1 MGKKKVMSYLSIKA
15 VHIIFVICWFAGLF
29 YLGRMFIYF
38 KEAENRVDNEK
49 KILQKQFLIM
59 SERVMNIIIWP
70 SVFLAS
76 TFGSLMLYYNS
87 GLLGALWMK
96 IKLIVVL
103 FLLVYVFVCQH
114 ILNLMKKG
122 ILNISEN
129 KLRFFSEGATL
140 FLIAIVSIAS
150 LKTEV
155 SWIYF
160 TAIFIIISVL
170 LSILIKLYQKY
181 LLKKN

>member
-1 MGKKKVMSYLSIKA
+1 MSYLSIKA

-49 KILQKQFLIM
+49 KILQKQFLLM

-76 TFGSLMLYYNS
+76 TFGSLMLYYNP

-96 IKLIVVL
+96 IKLIVVFFL
-103 FLLVYVFVCQH
+103 FVYVFVCQH

-181 LLKKN
+181 LLQKN

>member
-1 MGKKKVMSYLSIKA
+1 MSYLSIKA

-76 TFGSLMLYYNS
+76 TFGSLMLYYNP

>member
-1 MGKKKVMSYLSIKA
+1 MSYLSIKA

-49 KILQKQFLIM
+49 KILQKQFLLM

-76 TFGSLMLYYNS
+76 TFGLLMLYYNP

-96 IKLIVVL
+96 IKLIVV
-103 FLLVYVFVCQH
+103 FFFISKPFKPYPR
-114 ILNLMKKG
+114 IL
-122 ILNISEN
+122 
-129 KLRFFSEGATL
+129 
-140 FLIAIVSIAS
+140 
-150 LKTEV
+150 
-155 SWIYF
+155 Y
-160 TAIFIIISVL
+160 
-170 LSILIKLYQKY
+170 
-181 LLKKN
+181 

>member
-1 MGKKKVMSYLSIKA
+1 MSYLSIKA

-49 KILQKQFLIM
+49 KILQKQFLLM

-76 TFGSLMLYYNS
+76 TFGSLMLYYNP

>member
-1 MGKKKVMSYLSIKA
+1 MSYLSIKA

-49 KILQKQFLIM
+49 KILQKQFLLM

-76 TFGSLMLYYNS
+76 TFGSLMLYYNP

-114 ILNLMKKG
+114 ILNLMKKDR
-122 ILNISEN
+122 LNISEN

>member
-1 MGKKKVMSYLSIKA
+1 MSYLSIKA

-49 KILQKQFLIM
+49 KILQKQFLLM

-76 TFGSLMLYYNS
+76 TFGLLMLYYNP

-122 ILNISEN
+122 ILNIGEN

-155 SWIYF
+155 SWLYF

>member
-1 MGKKKVMSYLSIKA
+1 
-15 VHIIFVICWFAGLF
+15 
-29 YLGRMFIYF
+29 
-38 KEAENRVDNEK
+38 
-49 KILQKQFLIM
+49 M

-76 TFGSLMLYYNS
+76 TFGLLMLYYNP
-87 GLLGALWMK
+87 GLLSALWMK
-96 IKLIVVL
+96 IKLIAVL
-103 FLLVYVFVCQH
+103 LLLVYVIGCQR
-114 ILNLMKKG
+114 ILNLMKKNR
-122 ILNISEN
+122 LNISEN

-140 FLIAIVSIAS
+140 FLITIVSIAS

-160 TAIFIIISVL
+160 TAIFIIISLL

>member
-1 MGKKKVMSYLSIKA
+1 MSYLSIKA

-76 TFGSLMLYYNS
+76 TFGSLMLYYNP

-103 FLLVYVFVCQH
+103 LLLVYVFVCQH
-114 ILNLMKKG
+114 ILNLMKKDR
-122 ILNISEN
+122 LNISEN

>member
-1 MGKKKVMSYLSIKA
+1 MSYLSIKA

-49 KILQKQFLIM
+49 KILQKQFLLM

-70 SVFLAS
+70 SVFLGS
-76 TFGSLMLYYNS
+76 TFGLLMLYYNP

-96 IKLIVVL
+96 IKLIVVFL
-103 FLLVYVFVCQH
+103 LLVYVFVCQH

-122 ILNISEN
+122 IINISEN

-140 FLIAIVSIAS
+140 FLIAIVSFAS

-160 TAIFIIISVL
+160 TAIFITISIL

>member
-1 MGKKKVMSYLSIKA
+1 MSYLSIKA

-76 TFGSLMLYYNS
+76 TFCLETFSSLLI
-87 GLLGALWMK
+87 GL
-96 IKLIVVL
+96 
-103 FLLVYVFVCQH
+103 
-114 ILNLMKKG
+114 
-122 ILNISEN
+122 
-129 KLRFFSEGATL
+129 
-140 FLIAIVSIAS
+140 S
-150 LKTEV
+150 L
-155 SWIYF
+155 SWF
-160 TAIFIIISVL
+160 
-170 LSILIKLYQKY
+170 
-181 LLKKN
+181 